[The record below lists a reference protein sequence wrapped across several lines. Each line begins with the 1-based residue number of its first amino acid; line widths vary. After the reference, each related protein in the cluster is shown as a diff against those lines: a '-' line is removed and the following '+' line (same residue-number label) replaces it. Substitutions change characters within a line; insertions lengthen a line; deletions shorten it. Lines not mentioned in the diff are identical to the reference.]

1 MIKEP
6 VLNTGDIEFI
16 HSHLDE
22 QTQHFMVMVSASL
35 IDYTVDASNRQIS
48 GDNKNRLYYIEFW
61 EFVWQDDRWVL
72 ANIYQEDALE
82 VAKIARGEE
91 K

>member
-1 MIKEP
+1 MTQNGRYP
-6 VLNTGDIEFI
+6 V
-16 HSHLDE
+16 
-22 QTQHFMVMVSASL
+22 
-35 IDYTVDASNRQIS
+35 
-48 GDNKNRLYYIEFW
+48 NKHRLYYTEFW

-91 K
+91 DNQ